1 MKWKAREREI
11 RRLRRKHKVLCV
23 NSLPDLTVDR
33 SSAIYPSKNSSGGFS
48 QLTAKRSTVSQA
60 VVLKNIIVGT
70 PHKQGPMVMFHDEL
84 PWAGGKKS

>member
-48 QLTAKRSTVSQA
+48 QLTAKRPVNASPPN
-60 VVLKNIIVGT
+60 LIVDT
-70 PHKQGPMVMFHDEL
+70 LHKQGMMVLSRDEI
-84 PWAGGKKS
+84 PWAGGRKS